1 MKNPVICSDLSE
13 VLAPVNAIEALTLF
27 KNEKIVLPRGH
38 EKAIISGNTIFGYVS
53 ENFGL
58 IKPMDVFS
66 TFSEEFEKFGLSFE
80 PLGRIDNRG
89 NWELRFKFDN
99 PEFSGKYGKEVGDE
113 VFGMLA
119 FGGGLA
125 GSRSSYINDMA
136 YRKTC
141 SNGRHSLVSQILM
154 DKVRNTKNNHASKFG
169 IDFQKLLPLVEVFI
183 NNHSYIE
190 EQKRL
195 IDMPLKQAEILPF
208 FYEATKGTNFAESKF
223 QTAFDRMKLEAKQLG
238 YTEMNRYLAY
248 NGLNYILEHDSLALN
263 LVQTKETDMLISS
276 RVETLDLALAIKN
289 FDTIALGEKTRLENY
304 ARENE
309 GKSPR
314 GKRKV
319 LELV

>member
-1 MKNPVICSDLSE
+1 MENLVISSELSQ
-13 VLAPVNAIEALTLF
+13 VLAPVNSVDAKTLF
-27 KNEKIVLPRGH
+27 KNEAIQLPRGH
-38 EKAIISGNTIFGYVS
+38 EKAIVSGNKVFGYVS

-66 TFSEEFEKFGLSFE
+66 TFGEEFEKFGLTFE

-89 NWELRFKFDN
+89 NWELRFKFLN
-99 PEFSGKYGKEVGDE
+99 PNDKGKKARQVGDE
-113 VFGMLA
+113 AFAMLA

-125 GSRSSYINDMA
+125 GSRSSYINDMV
-136 YRKTC
+136 YRKVC
-141 SNGRHSLVSQILM
+141 SNGMHRLISEILLE
-154 DKVRNTKNNHASKFG
+154 KVRNTKNNHASKFG
-169 IDFQKLLPLVEVFI
+169 IDFEKLLPLVETFV
-183 NNHSYIE
+183 NKHSFIE

-248 NGLNYILEHDSLALN
+248 AGLNYILEHDSLALN
-263 LVQTKETDMLISS
+263 LVQTGETDAFIAS
-276 RVETLDLALAIKN
+276 RVETLDIALAIKN
-289 FDTIALGEKTRLENY
+289 FDTIALAEKNRLDAYALEND
-304 ARENE
+304 